1 MQTIMEEN
9 LKISVAGI
17 RGIYPNFLTP
27 EVVYKFGLSY
37 ANFLKEKN
45 IYVGRDTRI
54 SGEVLKYA
62 LISSLLFSGKNIIDL
77 DISPTPI
84 VEYAVEKSKKAGGVI
99 ITASH
104 NPIEYNGIKFL
115 SKKGTFLNEK
125 EGKKL
130 IELYK
135 KEKISFKKIPGKVI
149 SDLKIKEKYFEEI
162 YKKVEIEKIKNCNFK
177 VVVDVCQGV
186 GALYTKVFLSA
197 LNCNVEIL
205 NEKPYG
211 IFSHDPEPKKET
223 LKQLSKYIKE
233 KGANIGFAQDPDG
246 DRLAIVDEKGNIV
259 GEELVLAICIK
270 NILEKIKTPIVVNL
284 STSMVIDY
292 IAKIYGVKV
301 YRTKIG
307 EVNVVEKMKKVKAII
322 GGEGN
327 GGVIYPPVH
336 YGRDS
341 FVAMSL
347 ILEYMAKKEKKLSE
361 IVSEFPVYFMKKE
374 KYEIEVSKIKKIM
387 EKIKEKYKK
396 EKIDFTD
403 GIKII
408 RKDGWI
414 HIRPSGTEPVLRL
427 VVESV
432 DEKILN
438 KYIEKFNSFIFE
450 KCHWIV

>member
-1 MQTIMEEN
+1 MQIVMEKN
-9 LKISVAGI
+9 FKISVAGI
-17 RGIYPNFLTP
+17 RGIYPYFLTP
-27 EVVYKFGLSY
+27 EIVYKFGLSY
-37 ANFLKEKN
+37 ANFSKEKD

-77 DISPTPI
+77 DIAPTPL
-84 VEYAVEKSKKAGGVI
+84 VEYAVEKNKKAGGVI

-125 EGKKL
+125 ESKKL

-135 KEKISFKKIPGKVI
+135 KGKFSFNKIPGKVM
-149 SDLKIKEKYFEEI
+149 SCPEIKEKYFEEI
-162 YKKVEIEKIKNCNFK
+162 YKNVDIEKIKKSHFK
-177 VVVDVCQGV
+177 VVGDVCQGV
-186 GALYTKVFLSA
+186 GALYTKDFLSG
-197 LNCNVEIL
+197 LNCNIEIL

-211 IFSHDPEPKKET
+211 VFSHDPEPKKET

-233 KGANIGFAQDPDG
+233 KGADIGFAQDPDG

-284 STSMVIDY
+284 STSMVVDSV
-292 IAKIYGVKV
+292 AKVYGVKV

-347 ILEYMAKKEKKLSE
+347 ILEYMAKKERKISE
-361 IVSEFPVYFMKKE
+361 IVSEFPPYFMIKE
-374 KYEIEVSKIKKIM
+374 KYEIEVAKIKKII

-432 DEKILN
+432 DKETSD
-438 KYIEKFNSFIFE
+438 KYLDEIKGLIFL
-450 KCHWIV
+450 